1 MGDGISQ
8 ETGSEDIRK
17 RMSLYLAEVGGGH
30 KTSRSLSLKEAEE
43 AFRYI
48 FEGKSSEAQ
57 TAAFLIALRIKG
69 SSDEERLGL
78 LNILRQYNEEAGFNF
93 PDLLDYSNFY
103 DGRDNEIQLSPVIA
117 LVAVAAGARV
127 VMTGGKAKNN
137 NIMNRI
143 TIQDVLKGLGIRV
156 NASLPEVGEHL
167 QNLRIGFI
175 DTHDVNRALNN
186 PDLDRIREDI
196 GLRTPINTIEV
207 SLNPAKAPYQIRGMF
222 HPGNMEQVAKIM
234 AVSGIKRG
242 MMLGGISGSGEVP
255 TYKTTKGFEITG
267 ERVAP
272 FSIDPSEYGF
282 SPGDRSHIMVSDIL
296 EQTGK
301 LLEILDGKG
310 EASLRDMTI
319 LNAALILYTS
329 EKARSIDDG
338 IKMSAECLN
347 SGKPLRL
354 LNAWKKI

>member
-17 RMSLYLAEVGGGH
+17 RMSFYLGEVGGGH
-30 KTSRSLSLKEAEE
+30 KTSRSLTLKEAED
-43 AFRYI
+43 AFSFI

-103 DGRDNEIQLSPVIA
+103 DGRDGEIQLSPVIA
-117 LVAVAAGARV
+117 LVAAAAGARV
-127 VMTGGKAKNN
+127 VLTGGKAKNN
-137 NIMNRI
+137 NIRNRV
-143 TIQDVLKGLGIRV
+143 TLQDVLKGLGIRV
-156 NASLPEVGEHL
+156 NASLPEVGGHL
-167 QNLRIGFI
+167 QHLRIGFI

-255 TYKTTKGFEITG
+255 TYKTSKGFEIIQG
-267 ERVAP
+267 QVAP
-272 FSIDPSEYGF
+272 FNIDPSEYGF
-282 SPGDRSHIMVSDIL
+282 STGERSHIMVSDIV

-301 LLEILDGKG
+301 LLGILEGKG
-310 EASLRDMTI
+310 EVSLRDITV

-329 EKARSIDDG
+329 EKARSIDEG
-338 IKMSAECLN
+338 VRMSAECLN

-354 LNAWKKI
+354 LDAWKKI